1 MFVDFRIILVTGIF
15 KNVYKNSVFQ
25 NEELAESAADNFLY
39 ILEPLK
45 FLVRIQCLLVL

>member
-1 MFVDFRIILVTGIF
+1 MCVDFRIILVTGIF
-15 KNVYKNSVFQ
+15 KNVYKNSVFR
-25 NEELAESAADNFLY
+25 NEELAESAADN